1 VKISELPPLGS
12 GFSPTVDVF
21 ALVHAGATSKVT
33 PDAVIANY
41 LATGTI
47 RIGNLVV
54 SGTMSLPT
62 GIVAVTQPVDTAN
75 TSVATTAFVINQ
87 AGTAAPVVDGT
98 PTAGTTTRYARVD
111 HVHPTDASRAP
122 IASPSFT
129 GEVGMPGGA
138 VFAQVVPDASL
149 DLNFLLGLLAGATFN
164 RSTGNATYFDVNGVM
179 QTQSAANVPRFD
191 YDPVSHAPKG
201 LLVEETRTNLFTFS
215 NVITTANGWTAA
227 GLTLATA
234 AGIAPDGANTMSK
247 AAENTTT
254 SFHYVGRA
262 LMTVT
267 VGQMNCLSVFAK
279 AAENRYLQ
287 IVVDDNSATGAFV
300 TFDLLAGTISTAP
313 SVSGTAVLGGAL
325 IQPIGNGV
333 YRCSLATTVGTTS
346 TTLRHAFVL
355 ALSGNP
361 GKFPQYAGVAGN
373 GVLIWGAQMETGA
386 FPTSLIP
393 TTSAS
398 LTRQFEWASMLTGTW
413 FNQNTGT
420 LAIEWTPPPS
430 QGAPGFSYEIL
441 FLDATAASDTMG
453 LRQFGGTQIV
463 HAMAWVANA
472 QTMDLT
478 LPSSLIAGVNRAA
491 LAYNRISGLAMVA
504 TMNGGGIVNG
514 TPTGLPTF
522 NRMTIGHA
530 RAQQL
535 NGWVRRI
542 RYWPRVLSN
551 AESQA
556 VGMPTQAIGLAVDA
570 SSVGETTPANATFLR
585 VRTGSVT
592 GPTWTTGTTAPLAAE
607 PVGSLYSRVG
617 GAVGATL
624 YISRGG
630 GTWAAVAGV

>member
-1 VKISELPPLGS
+1 
-12 GFSPTVDVF
+12 
-21 ALVHAGATSKVT
+21 
-33 PDAVIANY
+33 
-41 LATGTI
+41 
-47 RIGNLVV
+47 
-54 SGTMSLPT
+54 
-62 GIVAVTQPVDTAN
+62 
-75 TSVATTAFVINQ
+75 
-87 AGTAAPVVDGT
+87 
-98 PTAGTTTRYARVD
+98 
-111 HVHPTDASRAP
+111 
-122 IASPSFT
+122 
-129 GEVGMPGGA
+129 
-138 VFAQVVPDASL
+138 
-149 DLNFLLGLLAGATFN
+149 
-164 RSTGNATYFDVNGVM
+164 
-179 QTQSAANVPRFD
+179 
-191 YDPVSHAPKG
+191 
-201 LLVEETRTNLFTFS
+201 
-215 NVITTANGWTAA
+215 
-227 GLTLATA
+227 
-234 AGIAPDGANTMSK
+234 
-247 AAENTTT
+247 
-254 SFHYVGRA
+254 
-262 LMTVT
+262 
-267 VGQMNCLSVFAK
+267 
-279 AAENRYLQ
+279 
-287 IVVDDNSATGAFV
+287 
-300 TFDLLAGTISTAP
+300 
-313 SVSGTAVLGGAL
+313 
-325 IQPIGNGV
+325 
-333 YRCSLATTVGTTS
+333 
-346 TTLRHAFVL
+346 
-355 ALSGNP
+355 
-361 GKFPQYAGVAGN
+361 
-373 GVLIWGAQMETGA
+373 
-386 FPTSLIP
+386 
-393 TTSAS
+393 
-398 LTRQFEWASMLTGTW
+398 MLTGTW